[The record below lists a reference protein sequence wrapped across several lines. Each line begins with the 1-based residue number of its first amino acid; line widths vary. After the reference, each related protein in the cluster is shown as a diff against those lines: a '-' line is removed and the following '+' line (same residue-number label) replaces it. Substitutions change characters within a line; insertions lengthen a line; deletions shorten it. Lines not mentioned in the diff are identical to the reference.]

1 MIKFVY
7 VMENEVKKV
16 KKYPDDAG
24 YTYTKKEEFYYS
36 RRLDEPVNIKTFPF
50 HNHQTYEIYV
60 FLEGNVHYF
69 VEGSL
74 YKLLPYDILV
84 MKDNE
89 MHRAIHTEKAQYHRI
104 VINVNKNFFK
114 KYLCPEYEKIF
125 TDRKLGK
132 DNIIKAEYTKSSGLI
147 DAITRF
153 ESYTKESPVPDAVA
167 SALLLEI
174 LHILNKSKFE
184 NSLDTVKNETVKK
197 AMHYIN
203 ENIETIDLLDE
214 IADCLFV
221 SKSYLCRAFKKTTGM
236 TINSYI
242 TAKRLMMVKQLCQS
256 GKKISAASVEAGF
269 GSYSNFYKAY
279 IKDTGLPPKEGLG
292 KFIEQGKQNKNK
304 L

>member
-1 MIKFVY
+1 MQKT
-7 VMENEVKKV
+7 
-16 KKYPDDAG
+16 PDDTG
-24 YTYTKKEEFYYS
+24 YVYTKKEEFYYS
-36 RRLDEPVNIKTFPF
+36 RRLDEPVKIKTFPF
-50 HNHQTYEIYV
+50 HNHQTHEIYV

-89 MHRAIHTEKAQYHRI
+89 MHRAIHMEKTQYHRI

-114 KYLCPEYEKIF
+114 KYSCIEYEKIF
-125 TDRKLGK
+125 TSRKLGK
-132 DNIIKAEYTKSSGLI
+132 DNLIKAEYTKSSGLI
-147 DAITRF
+147 DAIIRF

-184 NSLDTVKNETVKK
+184 NSLDTVKNEIVKK
-197 AMHYIN
+197 TMIYIN

-214 IADCLFV
+214 ISNSLFV
-221 SKSYLCRAFKKTTGM
+221 SKSYLCRAFKKTTGI

-242 TAKRLMMVKQLCQS
+242 TAKRLMIVKQLCQN
-256 GKKISAASVEAGF
+256 GKKISTACIEAGF

-279 IKDTGLPPKEGLG
+279 IKDTGLAPKEGLS
-292 KFIEQGKQNKNK
+292 KFIKQSKQRG
-304 L
+304 